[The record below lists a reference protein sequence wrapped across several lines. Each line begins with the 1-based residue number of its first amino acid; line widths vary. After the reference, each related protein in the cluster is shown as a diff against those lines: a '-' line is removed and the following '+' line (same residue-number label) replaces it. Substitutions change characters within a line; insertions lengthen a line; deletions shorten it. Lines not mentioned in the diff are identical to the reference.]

1 MGPWL
6 VPFHD
11 ERQIADIRLTTR
23 VNGEL
28 RQDDRTSRM
37 IFGFRFLISY
47 ISTFVTLQPGDVIV
61 TGTRSEE
68 HTSELQSPMRISYA
82 LFCLHKKITYTTHAQ
97 PSSRNQQILHAL
109 SEPDPYF
116 LLHVP

>member
-61 TGTRSEE
+61 TGTPAGAGARRDPPVWLRLGDVVEIAAEGIGRSEE
-68 HTSELQSPMRISYA
+68 RRVGKECVSTCRSRWSPY
-82 LFCLHKKITYTTHAQ
+82 
-97 PSSRNQQILHAL
+97 P
-109 SEPDPYF
+109 
-116 LLHVP
+116 

>member
-47 ISTFVTLQPGDVIV
+47 ISTFVTLQPGDVLV
-61 TGTRSEE
+61 TGRSVERRVGNE
-68 HTSELQSPMRISYA
+68 CVSTCRSRWWP
-82 LFCLHKKITYTTHAQ
+82 LHYKQHITQDTI
-97 PSSRNQQILHAL
+97 RNRLN
-109 SEPDPYF
+109 
-116 LLHVP
+116 

>member
-1 MGPWL
+1 MRIGDWSSDVWSSDLGPWL

-28 RQDDRTSRM
+28 RQDERTSRM

-61 TGTRSEE
+61 TGTPAGAGARRDPPVWLRLGDVLEIAADGIV
-68 HTSELQSPMRISYA
+68 L
-82 LFCLHKKITYTTHAQ
+82 L
-97 PSSRNQQILHAL
+97 RNPVAA
-109 SEPDPYF
+109 D
-116 LLHVP
+116 